1 MPSQLPTS
9 RGADDLRNP
18 VMNPLPN
25 SRILTGTVRHRRSRP
40 KANAFSYG
48 IYHLLVDLAE
58 LDELD
63 RTVTGFGHNRWAPIA
78 IHDKD
83 HFGDS
88 DLPLRTKVERWVA
101 GQGRT
106 LPTGALLVTAYPRVF
121 GYVFNPVCWW
131 FAYEPDGSLGMV
143 IAEVRNTF
151 GDWYP
156 YLLDVLDGD
165 GLVVTTPKHAKN
177 FHVSPFL
184 PVEGLDYTFRVRAP
198 HLGAPLGEAVA
209 VHMDVDDEE
218 GRIFDATQAQRTS
231 AFTARNLAWV
241 NVRHPLMTLRTVFL
255 IHAQAVKLFW
265 KRTKFHGRPEA
276 PDAGLDA
283 VTAPDGEAAAH
294 RAV

>member
-1 MPSQLPTS
+1 MI
-9 RGADDLRNP
+9 DLR
-18 VMNPLPN
+18 LN
-25 SRILTGTVRHRRSRP
+25 SRILTGTVGHRRTRP
-40 KANAFSYG
+40 KPNDFSYS
-48 IYHLLVDLAE
+48 IYHLLVDVGE
-58 LDELD
+58 LPELD
-63 RTVTGFGHNRWAPIA
+63 RTITGFGHNRWAPIA
-78 IHDKD
+78 IHDRD
-83 HFGDS
+83 HFGDIG
-88 DLPLRTKVERWVA
+88 LPLRTKVERWVA
-101 GQGRT
+101 GQGRE
-106 LPTGALLVTAYPRVF
+106 LPAGRLLVTAYPRVF

-156 YLLDVLDGD
+156 YLLDDLHGD

-198 HLGAPLGEAVA
+198 QLGAGLGEAVA
-209 VHMDVDDEE
+209 VHMDVDDDE

-231 AFTARNLAWV
+231 AFTAGNLLWV
-241 NVRHPLMTLRTVFL
+241 NLRFPLMTLRTVFL
-255 IHAQAVKLFW
+255 IHAQAVKLFF

-283 VTAPDGEAAAH
+283 VLESNTDSVEA
-294 RAV
+294 RATTDLA